1 MALRFLSYSL
11 ICCIV
16 FGQELFAQ
24 EQRASYMDLI
34 TDGVVNSGI
43 DCRKKW
49 SEISEKL
56 VLTRARYIDRTIT
69 DYIYQLYGGMDDC
82 SKRHKIY
89 KVTNKE
95 FNYFF
100 GLDFEDAFICLKED
114 LMQNEINSGGEIS
127 IVFFKYTTDKDK
139 IKFFREKLRSNI
151 YYELRDEIATAST
164 DEKIIFQKTKTSI
177 NFSALSKIGLATQIA
192 LPFSKTFWYTSS
204 RMDEFT
210 EQFRSFDSIA
220 YYGGINFGDD
230 LSPYINGVK
239 YKPGYGYPS
248 TVADFANFFDYK
260 FDDGYMIDNEG
271 EVAILFVKSG
281 PPDIVFKLRS
291 YFELQFGKSR
301 CYSDEEARFLW
312 WGKKLT
318 VDLKY
323 DVVLKQA
330 RMYIYRD

>member
-1 MALRFLSYSL
+1 
-11 ICCIV
+11 
-16 FGQELFAQ
+16 
-24 EQRASYMDLI
+24 MDFI

-43 DCRKKW
+43 DCRNKW
-49 SEISEKL
+49 SEISQKL
-56 VLTRARYIDRTIT
+56 ALTRARYLDKTIS
-69 DYIYQLYGGMDDC
+69 DYVYELYGNMDDC

-89 KVTNKE
+89 RVANKE
-95 FNYFF
+95 YNYFF
-100 GLDFEDAFICLKED
+100 GLEFEDVFVCMKED
-114 LMQNEINSGGEIS
+114 LMQNEINTGGQIS
-127 IVFFKYTTDKDK
+127 IIFLKYTTDKDK
-139 IKFFREKLRSNI
+139 IKFFRDKLRSDI
-151 YYELRDEIATAST
+151 YYELRDEIASSST
-164 DEKIIFQKTKTSI
+164 EEKIVFQKTKTTI
-177 NFSALSKIGLATQIA
+177 NFSTLSKIGLATQIDM
-192 LPFSKTFWYTSS
+192 PFSKTFWYTSS

-220 YYGGINFGDD
+220 YYNGINFGDD
-230 LSPYINGVK
+230 LSPYIKGVK
-239 YKPGYGYPS
+239 YKSGYGYPAIGEEFS
-248 TVADFANFFDYK
+248 NFYDYK
-260 FDDGYMIDNEG
+260 FDDAYMMDNEG
-271 EVAILFVKSG
+271 EIALLFVKNG